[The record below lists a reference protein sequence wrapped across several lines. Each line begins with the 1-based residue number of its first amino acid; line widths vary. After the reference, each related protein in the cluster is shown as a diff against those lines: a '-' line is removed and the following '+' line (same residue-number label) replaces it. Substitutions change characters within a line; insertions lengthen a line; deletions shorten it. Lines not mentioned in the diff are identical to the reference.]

1 MIIRDEYLQQLR
13 LLKDKN
19 LIKVITGIRRCGK
32 STLLELFRQE
42 LIKSKISKTQIQ
54 FFNFEEEENYDL
66 RDWRAIHKKI
76 ESNLVVRKMNYIF
89 LDEVQKIEHF
99 EELVDSL
106 FVKKNIDLYITGSN
120 AFLLSG
126 ELATL
131 LTGRYITI
139 HLLPF
144 SFKEYIKLFPNASH
158 SDLFN
163 KYINS
168 SSLPE
173 AINLSSISTQLSFNY
188 LSDVYETIVKK
199 DIYTRHEIRN
209 KANFERVLKFVLDS
223 VGSFISSRNIAKNLD
238 FSTKKRET
246 YINHQTVSS
255 YLDYLSEVYLLY
267 KINRYDI
274 RGKKILKTQDKYY
287 VVDLGFRNLLLGD
300 KSNTDLGHK
309 LENIVFLELKRRPNL
324 NVFVGKYAETE
335 VDFVVEN
342 AGGRKVYYKVA
353 WSTVEQQV
361 LDRELSPLQKISDNH
376 PKFLITTDP
385 ENVTYEGIQKINI
398 VDWLLKNYS

>member
-1 MIIRDEYLQQLR
+1 MIVRDEYLKQLR

-32 STLLELFRQE
+32 STLLELFQEE
-42 LIKSKISKTQIQ
+42 LIKNRISKTQIQ
-54 FFNFEEEENYDL
+54 FFNFEEEKNYDL

-76 ESNLVVRKMNYIF
+76 ESNLVTTKMNYIF
-89 LDEVQKIEHF
+89 LDEVQKIKHF

-106 FVKKNIDLYITGSN
+106 FVKKNVDLYITGSN

-144 SFKEYIKLFPNASH
+144 SFKEYIKLFPDTSH
-158 SDLFN
+158 NDLFN

-173 AINLSSISTQLSFNY
+173 AINLDSISTQLSFNY

-199 DIYTRHEIRN
+199 DIYARHEIRD
-209 KANFERVLKFVLDS
+209 KANFERVFKFILDS
-223 VGSFISSRNIAKNLD
+223 VGSFISSRNIARSLD
-238 FSTKKRET
+238 FSAKKGGLR
-246 YINHQTVSS
+246 INHQTVSS
-255 YLDYLSEVYLLY
+255 YLNYLSEVYLLY

-274 RGKKILKTQDKYY
+274 RGRKILKTQDKYY

-309 LENIVFLELKRRPNL
+309 LENIVFLELKRRSNL
-324 NVFVGKYAETE
+324 NIFVGKYTETE

-342 AGGRKVYYKVA
+342 AGGRKAYYQVA
-353 WSTVEQQV
+353 WSTVNQNV
-361 LDRELSPLQKISDNH
+361 LDRELLPLQKIKDNH

-398 VDWLLKNYS
+398 VDWLLQNN